1 MCEKSKNEQRS
12 SDEKKISICISC
24 YNEEQNVIPLY
35 HAIREALKET
45 PQYDY
50 EIIFADNGSSDGTQ
64 KNLRILAS
72 KDYKVKVIIN
82 NHNFGAGRSAA
93 HCVERA
99 TGDAVIGMAADFQEP
114 PELIPK
120 FIQAWQAG
128 SLVVLGQKK
137 NSEEKGLMKWC
148 RKLYYHIIN
157 AMAEFP
163 QYNQVTGFGLQDRSV
178 VDLINS
184 LGDKN
189 VPTRNLLAELGY
201 EVELIPYD
209 QPVRKYGKSSYN
221 FFRYLDY
228 AINSV
233 VRSSRVLLRT
243 ATIMGGIA
251 SVVSFIIGVVYLIYK
266 LLNWNTFMA
275 GMAPMMIGIFFL
287 GSVQLLFLGVIGEY
301 IGAILNQIVKRP
313 LVVEKETINFG
324 EVQKETNGEKR

>member
-1 MCEKSKNEQRS
+1 MCGESKKEHR
-12 SDEKKISICISC
+12 DESKKKISICISC
-24 YNEEQNVIPLY
+24 YNEEKNVIPLY
-35 HAIREALKET
+35 NAIREALKET

-50 EIIFADNGSSDGTQ
+50 EIIFADNGSLDGTQ
-64 KNLRILAS
+64 KNLRILAA

-114 PELIPK
+114 PELIPE
-120 FIQAWQAG
+120 FIRAWQSG
-128 SLVVLGQKK
+128 RLVVLGQKK

-148 RKLYYHIIN
+148 RRLYYRIIDS
-157 AMAEFP
+157 MAEFP

-184 LGDKN
+184 LGDRN

-201 EVELIPYD
+201 DVELIPYD
-209 QPVRKYGKSSYN
+209 QPARRYGKSSYN
-221 FFRYLDY
+221 FFHYLDY

-251 SVVSFIIGVVYLIYK
+251 SVVSFIIGIVYLIYK

-275 GMAPMMIGIFFL
+275 GMAPVMIGIFFL
-287 GSVQLLFLGVIGEY
+287 GSIQLLFLGVLGEY
-301 IGAILNQIVKRP
+301 IGVILNQIVKRP

-324 EVQKETNGEKR
+324 EEQEKKHGEKG